1 MFGPRYRARRAGA
14 PATLCAW
21 AVTELR
27 PRSAFSYD
35 LGDFLR
41 SRWRHLNTMAASAP
55 ASARPHD
62 RLTRRA
68 LRARRS
74 RGYLHLCYA
83 GPPCR
88 ATLRAG
94 TFDVG
99 MARREEQSAPQSR
112 RGKST
117 VRHAWSS
124 TSVTKLQLESSSFPL
139 SPMTRP
145 LDQPPVHDW
154 PSGTARP
161 APARPGEV
169 RRWLLEEPSADLA
182 CRETEHLLIDLDR
195 NTTCPVENDAMHA
208 IRPAP
213 PPPRPARI

>member
-1 MFGPRYRARRAGA
+1 MPADMTIVARRDVRTSLLSAARRCSSDPMCMGRHRITA
-14 PATLCAW
+14 HVGRDL
-21 AVTELR
+21 
-27 PRSAFSYD
+27 AFSYD

-55 ASARPHD
+55 ASARPQD
-62 RLTRRA
+62 RLTRSA

-112 RGKST
+112 RGNST
-117 VRHAWSS
+117 VRRVWSS
-124 TSVTKLQLESSSFPL
+124 TPVTKLQL
-139 SPMTRP
+139 
-145 LDQPPVHDW
+145 
-154 PSGTARP
+154 
-161 APARPGEV
+161 
-169 RRWLLEEPSADLA
+169 
-182 CRETEHLLIDLDR
+182 
-195 NTTCPVENDAMHA
+195 
-208 IRPAP
+208 
-213 PPPRPARI
+213 